1 MTPVLLVCHSTRPR
15 GGLVHTLSLGEALLE
30 QGIDARLVALGDP
43 AAGLFRPTPLPHTVV
58 AAPAPAATLEER
70 VFDAVDALEAG
81 LADLCPEEAVLHA
94 QDCIAARAACRIR
107 DGHAGPGPWGR
118 QLKPP
123 SVVVVRTVH
132 HVDDFTT
139 PALIECQQRAILDPD
154 HVLVVSDH
162 WRALLAADYGVDA
175 TVVRNGVDP
184 DRFGTGAAGERERF
198 RARAGAGPDTFLV
211 LTVGGIEPRKGSVTL
226 LEAMADVAARAN
238 GTRPVLA
245 IVGGHTFFDYRAY
258 RDNALARLPELG
270 LVEGRDVLLLGTVS
284 EADLGAWY
292 RAADAFAF
300 PSVKEGFG
308 LVVLEALAAGLPVVA
323 SDIAVFAEYLR
334 DGESALLVPPNDPV
348 ALAAALG
355 RLAGDP
361 ALRRRLATGGRP
373 LVDRFTWAATAGA
386 HRQIYTAAA
395 VRAKPLGPAHRIR
408 PAESEP
414 TLQTSPAEAGRA
426 APGGAQEHSQH

>member
-1 MTPVLLVCHSTRPR
+1 MTAPVLLVCHSTRPR
-15 GGLVHTLSLGEALLE
+15 GGLIHTLSLGEALLTV
-30 QGIDARLVALGDP
+30 GVDVHLVALGDP
-43 AAGLFRPTPLPHTVV
+43 GAGLFRPTPLPHTIV
-58 AAPAPAATLEER
+58 AVPPPAAELEDR

-81 LADLCPEEAVLHA
+81 LRDALDGAGEGPANPPAAPVLHT

-107 DGHAGPGPWGR
+107 DGHGR
-118 QLKPP
+118 NP
-123 SVVVVRTVH
+123 SRPDVVVVRTVH

-154 HVLVVSDH
+154 RVLVVSDH
-162 WRALLAADYGVDA
+162 WQKLLAAGYGVDA

-184 DRFGTGAAGERERF
+184 DRFGTGAPGEREEF

-211 LTVGGIEPRKGSVTL
+211 LTVGGIEPRKGSLTL
-226 LEAMADVAARAN
+226 LEAMADLVAR
-238 GTRPVLA
+238 GPGPRPVLA
-245 IVGGHTFFDYRAY
+245 VVGGHTFFDYRAY
-258 RDNALARLPELG
+258 RDNALARLPGLG

-323 SDIAVFAEYLR
+323 SDIPVFAEYLQ
-334 DGESALLVPPNDPV
+334 DGHNALLVPPDDPA
-348 ALAAALG
+348 ALGNALG

-361 ALRRRLATGGRP
+361 DLRRRLAEGGRP
-373 LVDRFTWAATAGA
+373 LVDRFTWSASARTHREIYGA
-386 HRQIYTAAA
+386 VQ
-395 VRAKPLGPAHRIR
+395 PG
-408 PAESEP
+408 
-414 TLQTSPAEAGRA
+414 SPARRR
-426 APGGAQEHSQH
+426 

>member
-1 MTPVLLVCHSTRPR
+1 LTPTPPVLLVCHSTRPR
-15 GGLVHTLSLGEALLE
+15 GGLVHTLSLGEALSA
-30 QGIDARLVALGDP
+30 QGVDVHLVALGDP
-43 AAGLFRPTPLPHTVV
+43 AVGLFRPTALPHTIVS
-58 AAPAPAATLEER
+58 APPPAATLEDR
-70 VFDAVDALEAG
+70 VFDAVDALERG
-81 LADLCPEEAVLHA
+81 LATLCPPGPVVLHA

-107 DGHAGPGPWGR
+107 DGHALTGPRPAT
-118 QLKPP
+118 
-123 SVVVVRTVH
+123 VVVRTVH

-154 HVLVVSDH
+154 RLLVVSDH
-162 WRALLAADYGVDA
+162 WRTLLAADHGVDA

-184 DRFGTGAAGERERF
+184 GRFGAGAPGERERF

-211 LTVGGIEPRKGSVTL
+211 LTVGGIEPRKGSLTL
-226 LEAMADVAARAN
+226 LEAMAGLAARAN
-238 GTRPVLA
+238 GSGPRPVLA
-245 IVGGHTFFDYRAY
+245 VVGGHTFFDYRAY

-323 SDIAVFAEYLR
+323 SDIPVFAEYLR
-334 DGESALLVPPNDPV
+334 DGESALLVPPGDPG
-348 ALAAALG
+348 ALAGALG

-361 ALRRRLATGGRP
+361 ALRRRLAEGGRP
-373 LVDRFTWAATAGA
+373 LLDRFTWAASARA
-386 HRQIYTAAA
+386 HREIYA
-395 VRAKPLGPAHRIR
+395 PGPACMDAGPGSRVSR
-408 PAESEP
+408 P
-414 TLQTSPAEAGRA
+414 
-426 APGGAQEHSQH
+426 